1 MLDLSSDNN
10 SLAWY
15 SKGMNNG
22 YFQSQEFKRSS
33 RNAADTGIKLFFRV
47 MIDLGM
53 GIIHF
58 IQGMV
63 KMILGGK

>member
-1 MLDLSSDNN
+1 MT
-10 SLAWY
+10 
-15 SKGMNNG
+15 NG
-22 YFQSQEFKRSS
+22 YFQSQEFQRTTK
-33 RNAADTGIKLFFRV
+33 NAADSGIKLFFRV
-47 MIDLGM
+47 MIDIGM